1 MAVTVYRFATGRELW
16 KLGLPGGNITPA
28 DRRFVPG
35 QVGAVTRSP
44 NTAGKGQLKVSGLPT
59 DTFAVRIEIMAEGN
73 LGVATFR
80 DSLDGGTTWELT
92 KTVPADG
99 VYVLP
104 ETGLT
109 LQFTAGLSPSFQVGD
124 LFSFATVESTQ
135 AALMARA
142 VSGRMAR
149 KLRIRGALP
158 QTQWGDDIKLICSQ
172 LWAYEMLCASGFDA
186 TSRYDQEV
194 LARKKAAEEDLHQL
208 AEEQQQSDLD
218 GQDVLAGVALYSEPA
233 QAKELW

>member
-16 KLGLPGGNITPA
+16 KLGLPGGNMTPA

-44 NTAGKGQLKVSGLPT
+44 NTAGKGQLKVAGLPT
-59 DTFAVRIEIMAEGN
+59 DSFSVRIEIMAEGN

-92 KTVPADG
+92 KQVPADG

-109 LQFTAGLSPSFQVGD
+109 LNFTPGLSPSFQVGD
-124 LFSFATVESTQ
+124 VFTFATVESTQ
-135 AALMARA
+135 AAIMARA

-149 KLRIRGALP
+149 KLRVRGTMP
-158 QTQWGDDIKLICSQ
+158 VNQWGDDVKLICAQ

-186 TSRYDQEV
+186 TSKYDAEV

-218 GQDVLAGVALYSEPA
+218 GQPDVAGIALFSEPA

>member
-16 KLGLPGGNITPA
+16 KLGLPGGNLTPA

-35 QVGAVTRSP
+35 EVGAVTQSGAS
-44 NTAGKGQLKVSGLPT
+44 TGKLRVSGLPT
-59 DTFAVRIEIMAEGN
+59 DAFSVLVEIMAQGN
-73 LGVATFR
+73 LGAATFR
-80 DSLDGGTTWELT
+80 DSLDGGTTWGLT

-109 LQFTAGLSPSFQVGD
+109 LAFVAGLTPHFLLGEVYSFT
-124 LFSFATVESTQ
+124 TVESSQ
-135 AALMARA
+135 AALLARA

-149 KLRIRGALP
+149 KLRVRGTLP
-158 QTQWGDDIKLICSQ
+158 VNQWGDDVKLCCAQ
-172 LWAYEMLCASGFDA
+172 LWAYEMLCAGGFDA
-186 TSRYDQEV
+186 TSKYDAEV

-218 GQDVLAGVALYSEPA
+218 GQEDVAGVALYSEPA